1 MFSVKLLQGLTTL
14 VHTSTNPWH
23 EKDERPFPSPSSPKH
38 GHLKPA
44 LPRPIVALDVHYPC
58 ILKTLLMPITQAT
71 NHEKWKEKTQQSTLN
86 INWCN
91 RKNPASSKTKYF
103 KKLTLRFIKYRLV
116 HLLPCQQAYQ
126 GFQFWR
132 GTWRHYWGPTGN
144 RTNPCF
150 FVYRGAKRIHIQD
163 DVILVKLVQVLSGSL
178 QTTAL

>member
-1 MFSVKLLQGLTTL
+1 
-14 VHTSTNPWH
+14 
-23 EKDERPFPSPSSPKH
+23 
-38 GHLKPA
+38 
-44 LPRPIVALDVHYPC
+44 
-58 ILKTLLMPITQAT
+58 MPITQAT

-103 KKLTLRFIKYRLV
+103 KKLTLRFIRYRLV

-178 QTTAL
+178 QTTDNSTVKQTAQENIDTRAREQTEQYYPSPPNTWVMYNKPYDSIDRVVILPWPS